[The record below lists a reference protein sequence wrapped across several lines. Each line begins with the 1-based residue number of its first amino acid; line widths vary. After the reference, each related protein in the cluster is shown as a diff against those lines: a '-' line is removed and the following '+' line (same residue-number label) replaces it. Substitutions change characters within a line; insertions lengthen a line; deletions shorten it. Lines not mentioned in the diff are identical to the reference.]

1 MQHLDLLASDDS
13 DELCG
18 LLVAADDGQTDGRNT
33 YASLTMLKSSHEQSR
48 LMKRIAILGSTGS
61 IGRSTLSVAESYPD
75 RFQIVTLAAG
85 SNLEAAFEQ
94 ARRWRPRVISMSA
107 EANADAL
114 RSRLKKN
121 GLHDIEVVH
130 GAAGTVAV
138 ATHSEADFVVSAIV
152 GVAGL
157 EATYEAVKA
166 GKTVGLANK
175 ECLVAAGELI
185 TAEACKQGKP
195 LLPIDSEHN
204 AVHQCLR
211 GGRMDEVERIWLTAS
226 GGPFL
231 NTPASKFSEIT
242 VEQALNH
249 PTWKMGKR
257 ITIDSATLMNKGFE
271 VIEACRLFH
280 IPAAKVEVIVHPQST
295 IHSMVEFVDGSILA
309 QFSVTDMRLPI
320 LYALTYP
327 ERIQSDMHFAVSD
340 LRHLDFC
347 PPDLKKFPC
356 LRLAYEAAEAGG
368 AKTVALNA
376 ADEVGV
382 AAFLEGHIGFDEIPR
397 IIEEVLHATGSGKP
411 ESIAKVLEADMEA
424 RRCAQEQVAQAKK
437 DRKTGHPRATSFA

>member
-1 MQHLDLLASDDS
+1 
-13 DELCG
+13 
-18 LLVAADDGQTDGRNT
+18 
-33 YASLTMLKSSHEQSR
+33 
-48 LMKRIAILGSTGS
+48 MKRIAILGSTGS

-75 RFQIVTLAAG
+75 RFQIVALAAG
-85 SNLEAAFEQ
+85 GNIESALEQ
-94 ARRWRPRVISMSA
+94 AQRWHPRVISMAS
-107 EANADAL
+107 ESDADTL
-114 RSRLKKN
+114 RSRLKKE
-121 GLHDIEVVH
+121 GLGEIEVVH
-130 GAAGTVAV
+130 GAAGTVRV
-138 ATHSEADFVVSAIV
+138 ATHSEVDFVVSAIV

-157 EATYEAVKA
+157 EATYEAVRA
-166 GKTVGLANK
+166 GKSLGLANK

-185 TAEACKQGKP
+185 TAEARRQGKP

-231 NTPASKFSEIT
+231 NLPHSEFASIT

-249 PTWKMGKR
+249 PTWKMGRR

-280 IPAAKVEVIVHPQST
+280 MPPEKVEVIVHPQST

-327 ERIQSDMHFAVSD
+327 ERIQSDMRFAVSD
-340 LRHLDFC
+340 LRHLDFA

-356 LRLAYEAAEAGG
+356 LRLACEAAEAGG

-376 ADEVGV
+376 ADEVAV
-382 AAFLEGHIGFDEIPR
+382 AAFLEGSIRFDEIPR
-397 IIEEVLHATGSGKP
+397 IIEDVLAETSSGKL
-411 ESIAKVLEADMEA
+411 ESIAKVLEADAEA
-424 RRCAQEQVAQAKK
+424 RRLAENRVSKK
-437 DRKTGHPRATSFA
+437 KQPRATSFV

>member
-1 MQHLDLLASDDS
+1 MS
-13 DELCG
+13 
-18 LLVAADDGQTDGRNT
+18 
-33 YASLTMLKSSHEQSR
+33 
-48 LMKRIAILGSTGS
+48 MKRIAISGSTGS
-61 IGRSTLSVAESYPD
+61 IGRSTLSVAESYPE
-75 RFQIVTLAAG
+75 RFQIVALAAG

-94 ARRWRPRVISMSA
+94 ARRWRPRVISIAAETDSDVLRARLKQAGMSA
-107 EANADAL
+107 
-114 RSRLKKN
+114 
-121 GLHDIEVVH
+121 IEVVH
-130 GAAGTVAV
+130 GPAGNVKV
-138 ATHSEADFVVSAIV
+138 ATHPEADFVVSAIV

-166 GKTVGLANK
+166 GKTVGVANK

-185 TAEACKQGKP
+185 TAEARRQGKP

-211 GGRMDEVERIWLTAS
+211 GGRIEEVERIWLTAS

-231 NTPASKFSEIT
+231 NTPRSEFGSIT

-271 VIEACRLFH
+271 VIEACRLFNM
-280 IPAAKVEVIVHPQST
+280 PPAKVEVLVHPQST

-327 ERIQSDMHFAVSD
+327 ERIPSDMRFPVGN

-347 PPDLKKFPC
+347 PPDMNKFPC
-356 LRLAYEAAEAGG
+356 LRLAYEAVEAGG

-376 ADEVGV
+376 ADEVAV
-382 AAFLEGHIGFDEIPR
+382 AAFLEGNIGFDEIPG
-397 IIEEVLHATGSGKP
+397 IIEDTVSASDSGKL
-411 ESIAKVLEADMEA
+411 ESIAKVLEADAEA
-424 RRCAQEQVAQAKK
+424 RRYAQERVGIKK
-437 DRKTGHPRATSFA
+437 SARPRATSVV

>member
-1 MQHLDLLASDDS
+1 
-13 DELCG
+13 
-18 LLVAADDGQTDGRNT
+18 
-33 YASLTMLKSSHEQSR
+33 
-48 LMKRIAILGSTGS
+48 MKRIAILGSTGS

-85 SNLEAAFEQ
+85 RNLEAAFEQ
-94 ARRWRPRVISMSA
+94 AKRWHPRVISMAA
-107 EANADAL
+107 EVDADSL
-114 RSRLKKN
+114 RARLKKER
-121 GLHDIEVVH
+121 LDHIEVVH
-130 GAAGTVAV
+130 GAAGTVHV
-138 ATHSEADFVVSAIV
+138 ATHSEVDFVVSAIV

-157 EATYEAVKA
+157 EATYEAVRA
-166 GKTVGLANK
+166 GKTLGLANK

-185 TAEACKQGKP
+185 TAEARKRNVA

-204 AVHQCLR
+204 AVHQCMR
-211 GGRMDEVERIWLTAS
+211 GGRIEEVDKVWLTAS
-226 GGPFL
+226 GGPFR
-231 NTPASKFSEIT
+231 NTPCSEFVSIT

-280 IPAAKVEVIVHPQST
+280 IPASKVDVMVHPQST

-327 ERIQSDMHFAVSD
+327 ERIPSDMRFQVSD
-340 LRHLDFC
+340 LRHLDFS

-356 LRLAYEAAEAGG
+356 LRLAYEAVEAGG

-376 ADEVGV
+376 ADEVAV
-382 AAFLEGHIGFDEIPR
+382 AAFLEGVIRFDQISQ
-397 IIEEVLHATGSGKP
+397 IIEEVLAGTSCEPLGS
-411 ESIAKVLEADMEA
+411 IRKVLEADAEA
-424 RRCAQEQVAQAKK
+424 RRSASERIAVQTKK
-437 DRKTGHPRATSFA
+437 RPRATSFV

>member
-1 MQHLDLLASDDS
+1 
-13 DELCG
+13 
-18 LLVAADDGQTDGRNT
+18 
-33 YASLTMLKSSHEQSR
+33 
-48 LMKRIAILGSTGS
+48 MKCIAILGSTGS

-75 RFQIVTLAAG
+75 RFHIVALAAG
-85 SNLEAAFEQ
+85 SNLDAVFEQ
-94 ARRWRPRVISMSA
+94 AQQWRPKLVSTAA
-107 EANADAL
+107 EPDADIL
-114 RSRLKKN
+114 RARLKQA
-121 GLHDIEVVH
+121 GLKEIEVVH
-130 GAAGTVAV
+130 GTAGTVAV
-138 ATHSEADFVVSAIV
+138 ATHPEVDFVVSAIV

-166 GKTVGLANK
+166 GKTVGVANK

-185 TAEACKQGKP
+185 TAEARRQNKP

-211 GGRMDEVERIWLTAS
+211 GGRMEEVQRIWLTAS

-231 NTPASKFSEIT
+231 NTPRSQFSSIT

-280 IPAAKVEVIVHPQST
+280 IPPAKVEVLVHPQST
-295 IHSMVEFVDGSILA
+295 IHSMVEFIDGSILA

-327 ERIQSDMHFAVSD
+327 ERVQSDMRFPVGN

-347 PPDLKKFPC
+347 PPDMSKFPC

-376 ADEVGV
+376 ADEVAV
-382 AAFLEGHIGFDEIPR
+382 AAFLKGSIAFDEIPR
-397 IIEEVLHATGSGKP
+397 IIEDTVSASNSGKLDSIQEVLQ
-411 ESIAKVLEADMEA
+411 ADSEA
-424 RRCAQEQVAQAKK
+424 RRYAQQRVGRLSGSE
-437 DRKTGHPRATSFA
+437 RSRATSFI

>member
-1 MQHLDLLASDDS
+1 
-13 DELCG
+13 
-18 LLVAADDGQTDGRNT
+18 
-33 YASLTMLKSSHEQSR
+33 
-48 LMKRIAILGSTGS
+48 MKRIAILGSTGS

-85 SNLEAAFEQ
+85 TNLEAAFEQ
-94 ARRWRPRVISMSA
+94 ARRWRPRVISMAS
-107 EANADAL
+107 EADAGAL
-114 RSRLKKN
+114 RTRLKN
-121 GLHDIEVVH
+121 DGLGEIEVVH
-130 GAAGTVAV
+130 GAAGTVQV
-138 ATHSEADFVVSAIV
+138 ATHAEVDFVVSAIV

-157 EATYEAVKA
+157 EATYEAVRA
-166 GKTVGLANK
+166 GKVLGLANK

-185 TAEACKQGKP
+185 TAEARRQGKP

-211 GGRMDEVERIWLTAS
+211 GGRIDEVERIWLTAS

-231 NTPASKFSEIT
+231 NKPASEFGSIT

-249 PTWKMGKR
+249 PTWKMGRR

-280 IPAAKVEVIVHPQST
+280 MPPAKVEVIVHPQST
-295 IHSMVEFVDGSILA
+295 IHSLVEFVDGSILA
-309 QFSVTDMRLPI
+309 QVSVTDMRLPI

-327 ERIQSDMHFAVSD
+327 ERVQSDMRFTVSD

-356 LRLAYEAAEAGG
+356 LRLAYEAVEAGG

-376 ADEVGV
+376 ADEVAV
-382 AAFLEGHIGFDEIPR
+382 AAFLEGKIGFSEIPR
-397 IIEEVLHATGSGKP
+397 IIEDVLAGTNSGQL
-411 ESIAKVLEADMEA
+411 ESIQKVLEADHEA
-424 RRCAQEQVAQAKK
+424 RGVAEQRVADTK
-437 DRKTGHPRATSFA
+437 RIERPRATSFA

>member
-1 MQHLDLLASDDS
+1 
-13 DELCG
+13 
-18 LLVAADDGQTDGRNT
+18 
-33 YASLTMLKSSHEQSR
+33 
-48 LMKRIAILGSTGS
+48 MKHIAILGSTGS
-61 IGRSTLSVAESYPD
+61 IGRSTLSVVESYPD
-75 RFQIVTLAAG
+75 RFHVVSLAAG
-85 SNLEAAFEQ
+85 NNLEVAFEQ
-94 ARRWRPRVISMSA
+94 AQRWKPRVLSVATEQNADIVRRRLKASGSA
-107 EANADAL
+107 EVELVYGSPGNV
-114 RSRLKKN
+114 R
-121 GLHDIEVVH
+121 
-130 GAAGTVAV
+130 V
-138 ATHSEADFVVSAIV
+138 ATHPEADFVVSAIV

-166 GKTVGLANK
+166 GKTLGLANK

-185 TAEACKQGKP
+185 TAEARRQGKP

-211 GGRMDEVERIWLTAS
+211 GGRIEEVERIWLTAS

-231 NTPASKFSEIT
+231 KTPAEQFSSIT

-249 PTWKMGKR
+249 PTWKMGRR

-271 VIEACRLFH
+271 VIEACRLFNL
-280 IPAAKVEVIVHPQST
+280 PPRQVEVLVHPQST

-327 ERIQSDMHFAVSD
+327 ERIHSDLRFPVMD

-347 PPDLKKFPC
+347 APDMNKFPC

-368 AKTVALNA
+368 TKPIALNA
-376 ADEVGV
+376 ADEVAV
-382 AAFLEGHIGFDEIPR
+382 AAFLEEKIGFTQIPV
-397 IIEEVLHATGSGKP
+397 IISKVLVETPSRKIESIKEVLASD
-411 ESIAKVLEADMEA
+411 AEA
-424 RRCAQEQVAQAKK
+424 RQKAR
-437 DRKTGHPRATSFA
+437 GHVERLSSNFPLPHTASAIWHGE